1 VREADAIVVLGCRVE
16 DDGELSHAAARRAQG
31 ALELFEVGRAPTIV
45 TSGGKRWGGAVE
57 ALAFAEQLI
66 AWGVPRAAVY
76 PELSSL
82 TTAENAAY
90 SVALVSRLVG
100 RRPRIEVVT
109 CAWHL
114 PRALESFRRFDADV
128 DGLGVEPPP
137 PTALVSWARVVREAV
152 SRRLD
157 RVAHGRGGHAFDR
170 YAPGHLGSVERGT
183 SC

>member
-16 DDGELSHAAARRAQG
+16 DDGELSHAAARRAKG
-31 ALELFEVGRAPTIV
+31 ALELFQAGLAPAIV
-45 TSGGKRWGGAVE
+45 ASGGKRWGAAVE
-57 ALAFAEQLI
+57 ALAFGQQLV
-66 AWGVPRAAVY
+66 AWGVPSDAVY

-90 SVALVSRLVG
+90 SVALVSRMVG
-100 RRPRIEVVT
+100 RRPRIKVVT

-128 DGLGVEPPP
+128 DGLGVEPPRP
-137 PTALVSWARVVREAV
+137 PTLVGWARIVREAV
-152 SRRLD
+152 SSRLD
-157 RVAHGRGGHAFDR
+157 RVAHARGGSAFDR
-170 YAPGHLGSVERGT
+170 YAPSHLGAVEKGS